1 MYYSGYIQTHCHKN
15 KKIKRADQILPEVYG
30 TTLRG
35 KQDWTIHRYTGHK
48 THSEDKQNK
57 EKHNT
62 EIQKDELHRHPTK
75 NVDEPRCSRRV
86 IISYFA

>member
-1 MYYSGYIQTHCHKN
+1 LAFV
-15 KKIKRADQILPEVYG
+15 KILICITVDIFKHTATKIRKLNEQF
-30 TTLRG
+30 TLRG

-62 EIQKDELHRHPTK
+62 EIQKDELHKHPTK